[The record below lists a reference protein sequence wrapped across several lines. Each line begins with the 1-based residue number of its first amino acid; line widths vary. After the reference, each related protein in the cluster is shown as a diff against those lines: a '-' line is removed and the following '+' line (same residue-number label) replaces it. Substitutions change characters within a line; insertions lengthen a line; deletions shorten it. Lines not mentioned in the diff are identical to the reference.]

1 MMGAL
6 NFFGLCAALVGLAGA
21 GVTAQACR
29 EALAI
34 PNGAGARRPLLA
46 AMTFIMAIDIL
57 IVMMSVWVMVLDTSI
72 GGGANG

>member
-6 NFFGLCAALVGLAGA
+6 NLFGLGAALVGIAGA

-34 PNGAGARRPLLA
+34 PNGAGARRPVLA
-46 AMTFIMAIDIL
+46 AMIFIMAIDIF
-57 IVMMSVWVMVLDTSI
+57 IAMMGVWVMVLDTSI